1 MDFGTMS
8 QKLAQG
14 DYVYM
19 EEFAKDVE
27 LVFSNCR
34 KFNPARTYPVTC
46 ADVVEKAFKK
56 EWAKATEKK
65 LTFAEKRSL
74 QGLMTTL
81 VKEDVSV
88 SPFLGQ
94 VFRITQCLFS
104 LDLGSFESPWT
115 HSSCRFQTTSTLFLV
130 RMPET

>member
-8 QKLAQG
+8 QNLTQG

-19 EEFAKDVE
+19 EEFAKDAE

-34 KFNPARTYPVTC
+34 KFNPAQTYPVTC
-46 ADVVEKAFKK
+46 SDVVEKAFKK
-56 EWAKATEKK
+56 EWVKAMEKK
-65 LTFAEKRSL
+65 LTFAEKRGL

-88 SPFLGQ
+88 FFFFPLCH
-94 VFRITQCLFS
+94 VA
-104 LDLGSFESPWT
+104 
-115 HSSCRFQTTSTLFLV
+115 
-130 RMPET
+130 